1 MRRLSPHKLTSL
13 ALLLAAALLL
23 GGCLASGGTITVAPT
38 PVSLPPTATSAPAT
52 ATATSTVVPTPTPG
66 MPADFAFRFSVN
78 WCGDLIEIDTI
89 AGTYTA
95 EIGGGLDRGQVG
107 IVLTAAELLVYYR
120 EIELLDPFGLPA
132 SLPYRRG
139 GWIWS
144 EYSLSV
150 QMNGRVKDLY
160 WSGNSWSTTPTAL
173 EQRVRRFAASMER
186 LVRNR
191 PELRELRS
199 RMHSCT

>member
-1 MRRLSPHKLTSL
+1 MTR
-13 ALLLAAALLL
+13 LLAATLLL
-23 GGCLASGGTITVAPT
+23 GGCLASGGTATVVST
-38 PVSLPPTATSAPAT
+38 PVPLPFTATSAPAT
-52 ATATSTVVPTPTPG
+52 ATATATMVPTPTPG

-89 AGTYTA
+89 AGTYTV
-95 EIGGGLDRGQVG
+95 EIGGGLDRGQVS
-107 IVLTAAELLVYYR
+107 VALTPAELLVYYR
-120 EIELLDPFGLPA
+120 EFELLDPFGLPT

-173 EQRVRRFAASMER
+173 EQRVRRFAASMEH

-199 RMHSCT
+199 RGRSCT